1 MSVLRPG
8 GIRASRHVIFVSVA
22 LSVFPIRLGRS
33 EQFSCVRELLR
44 RANYTGAGVAPFVDI
59 HDLAETEMKTTRGT
73 VHPQPADLLSLL
85 IQLFLDGFFVRGE
98 TARGLLSI
106 AEFTALGD
114 LGLVTKDTTDE
125 SLLYSPIKLY
135 PIDPVYV
142 ACDRWSNPDGSPFR
156 SLSDILYPPVGPN
169 TKLFLELL
177 PNSPCE
183 AFLDLCSGTG
193 IAGLIAASQYAR
205 QAWAYDITERCA
217 HFAEFSRCLNG
228 IENFS
233 TGTGDLYEPAGT
245 QTFDRIVA
253 HPPYVPV
260 LEPKWIFYGGGED
273 GEQITRRVIVGLPR
287 HLRPGGALHCLA
299 MVTEREGES
308 LEDRV
313 RKWLGSAGY
322 EFDLALVT
330 RRNLDPDQFA
340 VGTVLKNAGTVSDTV
355 RFKALFR
362 ELKVTALVYTMIM
375 IQRRSSRRNTFT
387 VRRHKGPLSSRAE
400 HQQLLAWETAATE
413 PTGSDLVLQSRLKAS
428 ECCRMLALHRIQD
441 GDWVAAGYKLQVD
454 YPFEMEMQMEPWVGL
469 LLPRCNGTMTGAEIF
484 AALKKDAVLHA
495 NTPIEEFADLLKVLI
510 SGGFLL
516 LGSTTAGEGA
526 ASV

>member
-1 MSVLRPG
+1 
-8 GIRASRHVIFVSVA
+8 VA
-22 LSVFPIRLGRS
+22 LSPFPIRLGTS
-33 EQFSCVRELLR
+33 EQFSSVRELLR

-59 HDLAETEMKTTRGT
+59 DNLGETEMKTAKVT
-73 VHPQPADLLSLL
+73 VHPHPADLLSLL
-85 IQLFLDGFFVRGE
+85 IQLFLDGFFVRAD
-98 TARGLLSI
+98 TARDLLSI

-114 LGLVTKDTTDE
+114 LGLVTKNAKDE

-135 PIDPVYV
+135 PIDPLYV
-142 ACDRWSNPDGSPFR
+142 LSDRWSNPDGSLFR

-205 QAWAYDITERCA
+205 HAWAYDITERCA
-217 HFAEFSRCLNG
+217 HFAEFSRRLNG

-273 GEQITRRVIVGLPR
+273 GEQITRRLIAGLPR

-308 LEDRV
+308 LEERL
-313 RKWLGSAGY
+313 RQWLGGAGH
-322 EFDLALVT
+322 EFDIALVT
-330 RRNLDPDQFA
+330 RSSMDPDQFA
-340 VGTVLKNAGTVSDTV
+340 VGTVLKNAGTVSDTLKL
-355 RFKALFR
+355 KALFR
-362 ELKVTALVYTMIM
+362 ELKVSALIYAMII

-387 VRRHKGPLSSRAE
+387 VRRHKGPQTSRAE
-400 HQQLLAWETAATE
+400 HQRLLAWETASAE
-413 PTGSDLVLQSRLKAS
+413 PGSSDLVLQSRLKAS
-428 ECCRMLALHRIQD
+428 ERCQMLALHRIQD

-454 YPFEMEMQMEPWVGL
+454 YPFEMEMQMEPWIGL
-469 LLPRCNGTMTGAEIF
+469 LLPRCNGTMTGAEMF

-495 NTPIEEFADLLKVLI
+495 NTPIGEFADLLKVLI

-516 LGSTTAGEGA
+516 LESAAGGVQRDSSPAAAGSE
-526 ASV
+526 